1 MQTLFVPLAPNPVMG
16 GFLVHVSAEQIHE
29 VDITVEEAIE
39 TIVTTGISIDAAGR
53 DRDRPLSMDEL
64 AKMGVDPQGVNGDPG
79 GGRGGDTDEER

>member
-16 GFLVHVSAEQIHE
+16 GFLVHVSAERIHD

-64 AKMGVDPQGVNGDPG
+64 AKMGVDP
-79 GGRGGDTDEER
+79 RGGDVPDGCGRADDADGSP